1 MPPTST
7 STTDFSQ
14 GTQITSFQ
22 LESKV
27 VSKPNATL
35 QVTVVTIPQV
45 IKEGIAAAL
54 AKGKQASSTGSSDA
68 K

>member
-1 MPPTST
+1 MPHSSSPN
-7 STTDFSQ
+7 TTPVQ
-14 GTQITSFQ
+14 ATQVTSFQ

-27 VSKPNATL
+27 VSKPNAAL
-35 QVTVVTIPQV
+35 QVTIVTIPQV

-54 AKGKQASSTGSSDA
+54 AKGAQASGPPSN